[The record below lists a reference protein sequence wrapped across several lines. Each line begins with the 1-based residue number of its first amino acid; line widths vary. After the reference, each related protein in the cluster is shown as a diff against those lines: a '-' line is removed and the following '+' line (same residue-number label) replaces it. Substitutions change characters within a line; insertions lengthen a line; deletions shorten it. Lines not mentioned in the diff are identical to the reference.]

1 MHAPF
6 ALGKMPGMMSSK
18 EIVGSIIRAIARVPV
33 VRALFYHPAVRGRI
47 QVWPGFRRL
56 YGGGWNLR
64 HPFDREYHTDTS
76 GIVPSDRLE
85 SSPHDS
91 KKKNIYSGSQPSIIR
106 LALNTLPALPECT
119 IIDLG
124 CGKGRPLLVASEYPF
139 RSVIG
144 VELSPSLV
152 LDARK
157 NAATLSQQFSRRAP
171 IKVEQHDAGQF
182 ALPAGNAVIFL
193 YNPF

>member
-1 MHAPF
+1 
-6 ALGKMPGMMSSK
+6 MPGMMSSK
-18 EIVGSIIRAIARVPV
+18 EILGSIIRAIARAPV
-33 VRALFYHPAVRGRI
+33 VRTLFYHPAVRRRI
-47 QVWPGFRRL
+47 QVWPGFRRF
-56 YGGGWNLR
+56 YGSGWELR

-76 GIVPSDRLE
+76 GFVPSDRLE

-91 KKKNIYSGSQPSIIR
+91 KKRNIYAGSQPSIIR

-119 IIDLG
+119 FIDLG

-157 NAATLSQQFSRRAP
+157 NAATLSFRGGHLSRSNNTMPANFRCPRETPSFSSTTLLGKKSLR
-171 IKVEQHDAGQF
+171 E
-182 ALPAGNAVIFL
+182 
-193 YNPF
+193 